1 MSIGTTVIELRKFNE
16 EEVEYGQNAIIV
28 RDSGN
33 SVNFFDTQFSFDM
46 FYALYS

>member
-33 SVNFFDTQFSFDM
+33 FFDTQFSFDM